1 MGTPTFKLAGL
12 SKSKTGVHKEG
23 KMSQY
28 EVYRGVSDFLRPR
41 DPFFIL
47 LKSVS
52 RRREKKERLRR
63 DAAPGN
69 AKLQFGMSLALF
81 GAFASLCPLRTSGNT
96 GHQSGMSSTF
106 SSLLRALCAL
116 RATRFFFLGAL
127 CALCALRVLCANPSF
142 FPSCPQCEPVFVF
155 PRAPADGFSFR
166 HFYVI
171 LYT

>member
-69 AKLQFGMSLALF
+69 AKLQFGMCSMYSPYPLCSRYE
-81 GAFASLCPLRTSGNT
+81 AFFQDMPT
-96 GHQSGMSSTF
+96 
-106 SSLLRALCAL
+106 
-116 RATRFFFLGAL
+116 
-127 CALCALRVLCANPSF
+127 
-142 FPSCPQCEPVFVF
+142 
-155 PRAPADGFSFR
+155 
-166 HFYVI
+166 
-171 LYT
+171 